1 MKILL
6 IAFSCNPNKGSES
19 FCGWSWAKTLA
30 KNNEVCVITRSEN
43 QSDIDQYLNE
53 NKWLYKNL
61 NLIYHDIPQA
71 LNFYYETR
79 KLYLLYYIIWLKT
92 VAPVI
97 KKIDCQEHFDI
108 VHQVTLGDFRH
119 VANLSSVE
127 GKKVF
132 GPVGGAQITPPVFK
146 PYINT
151 KRRMLNEKLREI
163 ANRFTLFD
171 SSYKKRL
178 NICDLVLVANYETEQ
193 TLRKVMEHPER
204 CVLMSENGIHKENQR
219 EYISRKK
226 EGDDE
231 INIIWSGRM
240 IYRKGLEFLLD
251 VLCKVNTKRKY
262 SVTLV
267 GTGPEVENLKR
278 KSEQMG
284 LSQVC
289 FMGKVSYQ
297 QMDEIYRKSDIF
309 VFPSLRETTGTV
321 LLEAMERGLP
331 VVTFDQNGA
340 KVVLDKTCAELIPV
354 TSDLEEI
361 KTKFASSLQML
372 IDDDVLRMKM
382 SENSYYHAYACCTWE
397 DKIKRYFALL
407 EEN

>member
-79 KLYLLYYIIWLKT
+79 KLYLLYYIIWVKT

-132 GPVGGAQITPPVFK
+132 GPVGGAQITPPVLK
-146 PYINT
+146 PYINK
-151 KRRMLNEKLREI
+151 KRRMLN
-163 ANRFTLFD
+163 
-171 SSYKKRL
+171 
-178 NICDLVLVANYETEQ
+178 
-193 TLRKVMEHPER
+193 
-204 CVLMSENGIHKENQR
+204 
-219 EYISRKK
+219 
-226 EGDDE
+226 
-231 INIIWSGRM
+231 
-240 IYRKGLEFLLD
+240 
-251 VLCKVNTKRKY
+251 
-262 SVTLV
+262 
-267 GTGPEVENLKR
+267 
-278 KSEQMG
+278 
-284 LSQVC
+284 
-289 FMGKVSYQ
+289 
-297 QMDEIYRKSDIF
+297 
-309 VFPSLRETTGTV
+309 
-321 LLEAMERGLP
+321 
-331 VVTFDQNGA
+331 
-340 KVVLDKTCAELIPV
+340 
-354 TSDLEEI
+354 
-361 KTKFASSLQML
+361 
-372 IDDDVLRMKM
+372 
-382 SENSYYHAYACCTWE
+382 
-397 DKIKRYFALL
+397 
-407 EEN
+407 